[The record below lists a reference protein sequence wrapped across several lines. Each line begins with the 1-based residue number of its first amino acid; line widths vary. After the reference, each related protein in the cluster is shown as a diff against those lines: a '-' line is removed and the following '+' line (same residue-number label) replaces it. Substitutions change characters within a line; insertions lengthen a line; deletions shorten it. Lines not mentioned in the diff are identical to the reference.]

1 MKIKQTILT
10 LSVGLLA
17 ASCGGPAASSEP
29 SAASSEPET
38 VSSSV
43 AASSEGFVDVWDF
56 VRNTKNGKYIEM
68 TLAKDHI
75 PEGTNFYDA
84 CSPKVEYVD
93 GDEREDYSLEKLRIE
108 FTVVDR
114 QDPSKTYSAGQALPA
129 GYYYAEAKAPSKSRY
144 DRQRFY
150 VEEATVEKAAEGKG
164 YHTVAKEKME
174 FAAVGKHA
182 NLGALGDGKFPSVGK
197 PTMIVIPVQFT
208 NSKFEDESEAIKV
221 LERAFF
227 ASNEELGENQWESLK
242 SYYYK
247 ASYGRLDI
255 QGEVSPVYTAN
266 MTTDEYASGSS
277 SSAIMQSAIE
287 WLASQHG
294 LNPRDYDYDKDG
306 YIDGV
311 EMVYMTNK
319 PTPAGSGDSTWWNYC
334 TVANT
339 SPNLSKPAPHRLFWS
354 RYDYVQNAYYA
365 GTAEHPT
372 LDVDAHT
379 IVHETGHMMGL
390 NDYYSYATDSQGGK
404 VAGPAGCVDMMDQ
417 NVGDHNAYS
426 KMMYNWVDAKVVDGS
441 SKNFEITLSSYT
453 DTGDFLVLR
462 DTIKDPWNETP
473 YDEYLI
479 IEYYTPTGVNKKDSE
494 GYPEWQQTSSTGGN
508 AYGHGGTYEIPGLQ
522 VFHVDS
528 RLGATW
534 GTYDENDK
542 LTQTGRGYVDT
553 IYDDTQFNEDGTYI
567 SASSFPHSN
576 TVRSG
581 DGRQSIDYETG
592 LAGDYCEIHAIFS
605 SPTNSLDSSTYYST
619 MGNTANLFGLES
631 YGVAKTNHDDET
643 KTVYGGNTFSR
654 YNHRDY
660 FLKDLVWDD
669 GSTCTWTF
677 SVTAQTDDS
686 ITLHFI
692 DNSAI

>member
-1 MKIKQTILT
+1 MQIKKIFLA
-10 LSVGLLA
+10 LSTSLLV
-17 ASCGGPAASSEP
+17 ASCGGPNPVASS
-29 SAASSEPET
+29 SAPASEESAST
-38 VSSSV
+38 VSPSDS
-43 AASSEGFVDVWDF
+43 FVDDWDF
-56 VRNTKNGKYIEM
+56 VRPSKNGKYIEM
-68 TLAKDHI
+68 SLAKDHI

-84 CSPKVEYVD
+84 CQPKVEFVD
-93 GDEREDYSLEKLRIE
+93 GDKREDYSLEKLRIE
-108 FTVVDR
+108 FTIVDR
-114 QDPSKTYSAGQALPA
+114 QDPTKVYSAGEALPA
-129 GYYYAEAKAPSKSRY
+129 GYYYAEAKAPAKSRY

-150 VEEATVEKAAEGKG
+150 VEEAQVDKAVEGKG
-164 YHTVAKEKME
+164 YHTVTKEAME
-174 FAAVGKHA
+174 FAKVGKHPY
-182 NLGALGDGKFPSVGK
+182 LGALGDGKFPSVGTPK
-197 PTMIVIPVQFT
+197 LIVIPVQFT
-208 NSKFEDESEAIKV
+208 NSKFLDESEAIAV

-247 ASYGRLDI
+247 SSYGRLDI
-255 QGEVSPVYTAN
+255 QGHVSPVYTVNA
-266 MTTDEYASGSS
+266 TTDDFGAGKTSSGQV
-277 SSAIMQSAIE
+277 MQDAVK
-287 WLASQHG
+287 WLSTQHG
-294 LNPRDYDYDKDG
+294 LNPRDYDYDGDG

-311 EMVYMTNK
+311 EMVYMTDK
-319 PTPAGSGDSTWWNYC
+319 PTPQGSGDSTWWNYC

-339 SPNLSKPAPHRLFWS
+339 TPNKSNPAPHRLFWS

-426 KMMYNWVDAKVVDGS
+426 KMMYNWVDAKVVDGT
-441 SKNFEITLSSYT
+441 SKNFEITLNSYT

-462 DTIKDPWNETP
+462 DTNEDPWNETP

-479 IEYYTPTGVNKKDSE
+479 IEYYTPTGVNKKDST
-494 GYPEWQQTSSTGGN
+494 GYPEWMQTSSTGSSV
-508 AYGHGGTYEIPGLQ
+508 YGHGGTYEIPGLQ

-534 GTYDENDK
+534 GDYVDDAFH
-542 LTQTGRGYVDT
+542 QTGRGYVDEIRDET
-553 IYDDTQFNEDGTYI
+553 EINGDKYI
-567 SASSFPHSN
+567 SQSGFPHSN

-592 LAGDYCEIHAIFS
+592 DAGDYCEIHAIFS
-605 SPTNSLDSSTYYST
+605 SPTNSLDSSSYHST
-619 MGNTANLFGLES
+619 MGNTANLFGVES
-631 YGVAKTNHDDET
+631 YGKEKTQSDDDT
-643 KTVYGGNTFSR
+643 KSVYGGTTFSR

-660 FLKDLVWDD
+660 FIKDLVWDD
-669 GSTCTWTF
+669 GSTCSWTF
-677 SVTAQTDDS
+677 SVTAQTDNTV
-686 ITLHFI
+686 TLHFV
-692 DNSAI
+692 DNSAIK